1 MKRRFICCEIYVYA
15 PTMKTTTTTAT
26 AAYMVYELIKPFHLS
41 FGWIIC
47 RLFQFYHAWFFVS
60 VSEHDIKRSNGKTR
74 RTIWNMNRIQIKYEW
89 DIFIYD
95 LPEILIVARELKTR
109 LRNEIGDR
117 CLSKC
122 GKESENNFSSPPT
135 KNISLNANYTSRIYR
150 AAVFVP
156 TVLSK
161 NVCLHLVVIYVN
173 YIMQTLIHLSLA
185 LWLTEFFHLF
195 SFQIQMSYEKIKL
208 QQTEEKSFHWSVSHL
223 SVALQLALTNGKLVG
238 FSE

>member
-60 VSEHDIKRSNGKTR
+60 VSEHDIKRSNGKTSR
-74 RTIWNMNRIQIKYEW
+74 AIWNMNRIQIKYEW

-135 KNISLNANYTSRIYR
+135 NIYRWMLTIFESNISRRGFRSNSFVEECVFTSGRH
-150 AAVFVP
+150 
-156 TVLSK
+156 S
-161 NVCLHLVVIYVN
+161 C
-173 YIMQTLIHLSLA
+173 
-185 LWLTEFFHLF
+185 
-195 SFQIQMSYEKIKL
+195 
-208 QQTEEKSFHWSVSHL
+208 
-223 SVALQLALTNGKLVG
+223 
-238 FSE
+238 